1 MARAVKKKPARVAMK
16 AEVEKLGAKV
26 AELNNKIQ
34 ALQARVSDLEDF
46 GITVLAEGSAGA
58 EVTKKKKG
66 VTIKPGVSVRK
77 GGGFVPPLPQARR
90 TKQAKKPKGE
100 A

>member
-1 MARAVKKKPARVAMK
+1 MAKAVKKKSARVAMK

-58 EVTKKKKG
+58 RIEKDGG
-66 VTIKPGVSVRK
+66 VTIKPGVSIRK
-77 GGGFVPPLPQARR
+77 GGGFVPPLSPVRK
-90 TKQAKKPKGE
+90 TKQAKKPKEE

>member
-1 MARAVKKKPARVAMK
+1 MK

-58 EVTKKKKG
+58 RIEKDGG
-66 VTIKPGVSVRK
+66 VTIKPGVSIRK
-77 GGGFVPPLPQARR
+77 GGGFVPPLSQSAEQSKRR
-90 TKQAKKPKGE
+90 SPRKKPK
-100 A
+100 